1 MAIRGKVKDIK
12 TDPGSMRS
20 TGTVTDTSTRVDYPY
35 VQPYGEQLGLVKDMI
50 VQFETVVSGGVTYGA
65 SLDPVERGT
74 IQSINYD
81 TGIGVLNDRFGN
93 PIEFEQAFAKEMGFV
108 VNSNVRYIMVNVG
121 GKPKATS
128 LRLTA
133 NQ

>member
-1 MAIRGKVKDIK
+1 MAIRGKVKNIK
-12 TDPGSMRS
+12 TDPSSMRS
-20 TGTVTDTSTRVDYPY
+20 TGTVTDTSTRTDYPF
-35 VQPYGEQLGLVKDMI
+35 VQAFGEQLGLVNDMI
-50 VQFETVVSGGVTYGA
+50 VQFETVVSAGVTYGA

-93 PIEFEQAFAKEMGFV
+93 PIEFEQVFAKEMGIV
-108 VNSNVRYIMVNVG
+108 VGSNVRYIIVNVG
-121 GKPKATS
+121 GKLKATS